1 MDPVHWPPA
10 VEHELALAE
19 DARRQ
24 GKEGRARVCARRA
37 SGMAARIYLERR
49 GIRVGSASVLDIFGQ
64 LVAEGGLD
72 SGTVEL
78 IRTLQARVDT
88 DFQLP
93 QGIDL
98 IAIARSLCTRLL
110 G

>member
-1 MDPVHWPPA
+1 MHPDDWPPA

-37 SGMAARIYLERR
+37 SGMAARIYLEHR
-49 GIRVGSASVLDIFGQ
+49 GIPVGGASVLDIFGQ
-64 LVAEGGLD
+64 LVAQGGLD
-72 SGTVEL
+72 SETIKL

-93 QGIDL
+93 QGVDL

-110 G
+110 D